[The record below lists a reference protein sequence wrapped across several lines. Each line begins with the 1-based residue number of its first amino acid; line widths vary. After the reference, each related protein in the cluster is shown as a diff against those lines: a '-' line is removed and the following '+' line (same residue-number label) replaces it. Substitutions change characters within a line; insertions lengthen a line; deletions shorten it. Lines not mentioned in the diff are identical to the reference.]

1 MSEGMLSGGVDSKGS
16 GVAGSVQSRLG
27 SILLAAILVV
37 AVALRLYRLGSWPF
51 EQDELYTLHDAE
63 IFGEFVNFLRPL
75 YYFLQHLLLQ
85 VLPASPLFLRLP
97 PFVFGV
103 LGVWL
108 TWRLARRNFGVPAG
122 LVAAFLASISAWH
135 LYASQFARYW
145 TLVYALAALLYIA
158 LPWAV
163 DRDRPTA
170 YGLALLVIILGTL
183 THPTFVFPAVGFIL
197 GIFLVSREG
206 RLGWQAPSRRAWLF
220 LWGPLATL
228 GVAGFL
234 FLYLRGSL
242 SGLQGTR
249 GLTAA
254 LRLVPAMVQW
264 ATPVVVTVA
273 LIGLVYLLARPGP
286 DRRWGLLSALGLA
299 SGLSLLIAAATS
311 RSVYADY
318 AMAMLPLVYVAVG
331 GAVQRLAESLG
342 TRSTAFALAAGL
354 VLAAGVLPGTVSHLS
369 DGTRFDYR
377 PAYAYLERTAGDQL
391 VMGWPDVIQ
400 RYYAPDLNFRLLRRD
415 RAELDEALRQT
426 GGFWVVGSYRRYGMV
441 LDNGRVSRW
450 LDANCRRV
458 LKTERPRLDYRTYRV
473 ELHWCGANPPP
484 AEAG

>member
-1 MSEGMLSGGVDSKGS
+1 MVNASGESKRG
-16 GVAGSVQSRLG
+16 GVAGSVQEWLG
-27 SILLAAILVV
+27 PGLLAAILVV
-37 AVALRLYRLGSWPF
+37 AVALRLYKLGSWPF

-63 IFGEFVNFLRPL
+63 VFGEYVNFLRPL

-85 VLPASPLFLRLP
+85 VLPATPLFLRLP

-163 DRDRPTA
+163 DRDRRTA

-197 GIFLVSREG
+197 GVFLVSREG
-206 RLGWQAPSRRAWLF
+206 RLGWQPPSRRAWLF
-220 LWGPLATL
+220 LWGPLAAV
-228 GVAGFL
+228 GVTGFL
-234 FLYLRGSL
+234 FLFLRGSL

-249 GLTAA
+249 GLAAA

-273 LIGLVYLLARPGP
+273 LIGLLYLLGRPGP
-286 DRRWGLLSALGLA
+286 DRRWGLLSTLGLA
-299 SGLSLLIAAATS
+299 SGLGLLLAAATS

-318 AMAMLPLVYVAVG
+318 AIAMLPLVYVTVG
-331 GAVQRLAESLG
+331 GVVQRVGETLG
-342 TRSTAFALAAGL
+342 TRSYGF
-354 VLAAGVLPGTVSHLS
+354 VLAAAVVLAADVLPGTASHLS

-377 PAYAYLERTAGDQL
+377 PAYAYLERTAGDNL
-391 VMGWPDVIQ
+391 VLGWPDVIQ
-400 RYYAPDLNFRLLRRD
+400 RYYAPDLNFKLLRRD
-415 RAELDEALRQT
+415 IGELDETLKQT

-450 LDANCRRV
+450 LDGNCRRV
-458 LKTERPRLDYRTYRV
+458 LRTERPRLDYRTYRV
-473 ELHWCGANPPP
+473 ELHWCGANPPQ
-484 AEAG
+484 G